1 MWSLHDQLPFRLQ
14 RALRTL
20 VHLVRAWKLLPF
32 NLQLAVGLL
41 GLFTSSSC
49 ASRSVLKLHLTSCCF
64 KMSQARA
71 PTWPSPISQSA
82 HGS

>member
-41 GLFTSSSC
+41 GLLGPRTPKSPKSDQCKSGQC
-49 ASRSVLKLHLTSCCF
+49 AA
-64 KMSQARA
+64 QAPLQSHPPPTPA
-71 PTWPSPISQSA
+71 P
-82 HGS
+82 H